1 MLKYL
6 DKACRAAKS
15 KRQDKRKGW
24 NSPSGPK
31 NDPEEFENE
40 NAVDMLEEVPAL
52 DARKLETAQIKTRP
66 VRLVEEDIV
75 ALKHSWKRYLEPFF
89 SYSLRGPSSQQ

>member
-1 MLKYL
+1 MLKNL
-6 DKACRAAKS
+6 DKECRAAKS
-15 KRQDKRKGW
+15 KRQDERKEW

-31 NDPEEFENE
+31 NDPEEFENK
-40 NAVDMLEEVPAL
+40 NAVDMLEELPASGQ
-52 DARKLETAQIKTRP
+52 LETAQIKTRP
-66 VRLVEEDIV
+66 VCFVEGDIV